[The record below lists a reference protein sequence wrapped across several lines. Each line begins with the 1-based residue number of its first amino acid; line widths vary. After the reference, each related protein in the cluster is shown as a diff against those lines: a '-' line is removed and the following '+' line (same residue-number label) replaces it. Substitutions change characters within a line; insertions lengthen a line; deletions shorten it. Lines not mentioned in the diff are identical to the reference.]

1 MIENSASIFFYQVC
15 PVCEENL
22 GKDAI
27 MQFTHSNS
35 NSRKVH
41 MLYLSQMFCVLKYNL
56 ALVFMSVTFLTG
68 ITVLIYMKCGVKIKI
83 QYNIRP

>member
-27 MQFTHSNS
+27 MQFSHS

-41 MLYLSQMFCVLKYNL
+41 MLYLSLTFCVLKYNL
-56 ALVFMSVTFLTG
+56 AHAWFYECNTPDRYYR
-68 ITVLIYMKCGVKIKI
+68 LIYTK
-83 QYNIRP
+83 